1 LLWLLMEATFSSE
14 IVIANFKTAQCHTPE
29 ECILSTDH
37 LENLKIYLLYTE
49 HAVYVMFL
57 AEAY

>member
-1 LLWLLMEATFSSE
+1 MQAAFSSE
-14 IVIANFKTAQCHTPE
+14 TLIANFKTAQCYIPE

-49 HAVYVMFL
+49 HAIYIMFL
-57 AEAY
+57 AETY